1 MCKKLCTLLLS
12 LSFFVSGA
20 ITASAMDTQSVKESN
35 ITSRVFGTIGIL
47 DPDYEDLIIGGIE
60 DSVSG
65 SVTSYVSDITV
76 NSAIVDIYTNSTGV
90 FTLNLYRDY
99 DDTLVYK
106 RNETSR
112 GSREFSLTGLT
123 QDTDYYY
130 EVVNASGQV
139 VSTGTFTTLFSSISS
154 GGSSSN
160 SSVYADVTNRTDN
173 SAIVRIY
180 TNSYEDFTLD
190 LYRNYDNTR
199 VYSYLET
206 SRGSRE
212 FRLTNLAQNTD
223 YHYEIF
229 NERNQVVYR
238 GTFRTLSS
246 STSSGGSNSSIYA
259 EIKNRTTDSAIV
271 DVYNTNIN
279 HTLSLD
285 LYRDSNNKNFVANFS
300 ETSRGSRQFR
310 LTNLVPGTDYFYE
323 IINQSD
329 NRRIIYRGTFRTLA
343 SSSNNTTTISYEITT
358 NDVNKAAVKDVT
370 VSIPV
375 SNTSLANSM
384 NEGRNFS
391 TNVEGVTVTYKSG
404 NVEFV
409 GLVPEKQYKDLTIS
423 YTDKNGTSRK
433 VTVAIF
439 TTKASETK
447 LRQFMVDVY
456 KYSLNRQADEK
467 GFAYWETQLSRRST
481 LPEKFVANL
490 LSEREFLNLNTTTNA
505 KIEALYKVIVNR
517 NSDAVGLKYWT
528 DKLDTL
534 QKNGYSDSSAL
545 GSIVTEMVN
554 ESEFQRRIRELGI

>member
-1 MCKKLCTLLLS
+1 MLLS

-99 DDTLVYK
+99 NDTLVYK

-130 EVVNASGQV
+130 EVVNDSGQV

-212 FRLTNLAQNTD
+212 FRLTNLAQK
-223 YHYEIF
+223 
-229 NERNQVVYR
+229 YR
-238 GTFRTLSS
+238 
-246 STSSGGSNSSIYA
+246 
-259 EIKNRTTDSAIV
+259 
-271 DVYNTNIN
+271 
-279 HTLSLD
+279 
-285 LYRDSNNKNFVANFS
+285 
-300 ETSRGSRQFR
+300 
-310 LTNLVPGTDYFYE
+310 
-323 IINQSD
+323 
-329 NRRIIYRGTFRTLA
+329 
-343 SSSNNTTTISYEITT
+343 
-358 NDVNKAAVKDVT
+358 
-370 VSIPV
+370 
-375 SNTSLANSM
+375 
-384 NEGRNFS
+384 
-391 TNVEGVTVTYKSG
+391 
-404 NVEFV
+404 
-409 GLVPEKQYKDLTIS
+409 
-423 YTDKNGTSRK
+423 
-433 VTVAIF
+433 
-439 TTKASETK
+439 
-447 LRQFMVDVY
+447 
-456 KYSLNRQADEK
+456 
-467 GFAYWETQLSRRST
+467 
-481 LPEKFVANL
+481 L
-490 LSEREFLNLNTTTNA
+490 LL
-505 KIEALYKVIVNR
+505 
-517 NSDAVGLKYWT
+517 
-528 DKLDTL
+528 
-534 QKNGYSDSSAL
+534 
-545 GSIVTEMVN
+545 
-554 ESEFQRRIRELGI
+554 

>member
-1 MCKKLCTLLLS
+1 M
-12 LSFFVSGA
+12 
-20 ITASAMDTQSVKESN
+20 
-35 ITSRVFGTIGIL
+35 
-47 DPDYEDLIIGGIE
+47 
-60 DSVSG
+60 
-65 SVTSYVSDITV
+65 
-76 NSAIVDIYTNSTGV
+76 

-180 TNSYEDFTLD
+180 TNSYENFTLD

>member
-20 ITASAMDTQSVKESN
+20 ITASAMDTKSVKESN

-99 DDTLVYK
+99 NDTLVYK

-130 EVVNASGQV
+130 EVVNDSGQV

-180 TNSYEDFTLD
+180 TN
-190 LYRNYDNTR
+190 
-199 VYSYLET
+199 
-206 SRGSRE
+206 
-212 FRLTNLAQNTD
+212 
-223 YHYEIF
+223 YEIF

>member
-1 MCKKLCTLLLS
+1 M
-12 LSFFVSGA
+12 
-20 ITASAMDTQSVKESN
+20 
-35 ITSRVFGTIGIL
+35 
-47 DPDYEDLIIGGIE
+47 
-60 DSVSG
+60 
-65 SVTSYVSDITV
+65 
-76 NSAIVDIYTNSTGV
+76 
-90 FTLNLYRDY
+90 
-99 DDTLVYK
+99 
-106 RNETSR
+106 
-112 GSREFSLTGLT
+112 
-123 QDTDYYY
+123 
-130 EVVNASGQV
+130 
-139 VSTGTFTTLFSSISS
+139 
-154 GGSSSN
+154 
-160 SSVYADVTNRTDN
+160 
-173 SAIVRIY
+173 
-180 TNSYEDFTLD
+180 
-190 LYRNYDNTR
+190 
-199 VYSYLET
+199 
-206 SRGSRE
+206 
-212 FRLTNLAQNTD
+212 
-223 YHYEIF
+223 
-229 NERNQVVYR
+229 
-238 GTFRTLSS
+238 
-246 STSSGGSNSSIYA
+246 
-259 EIKNRTTDSAIV
+259 
-271 DVYNTNIN
+271 YNTNIN

-467 GFAYWETQLSRRST
+467 RICLLGNSIIK
-481 LPEKFVANL
+481 EKYI
-490 LSEREFLNLNTTTNA
+490 T
-505 KIEALYKVIVNR
+505 
-517 NSDAVGLKYWT
+517 
-528 DKLDTL
+528 
-534 QKNGYSDSSAL
+534 
-545 GSIVTEMVN
+545 
-554 ESEFQRRIRELGI
+554 